1 MKSQAKPGA
10 KAGFTLMEL
19 VLVIGAITA
28 LSGAVMAAS
37 TPGKPISQARN
48 SQRLLNATSLING
61 IWQNIVDHRGVF
73 TCAAGVVPATST
85 RIASNGYNL
94 ALCLIPKYFQTLPY
108 DPSLKEAHYNSVT
121 NYDTGY
127 EIVREGGKVTIS
139 APGAELE
146 EKISAS
152 R

>member
-1 MKSQAKPGA
+1 M
-10 KAGFTLMEL
+10 

-37 TPGKPISQARN
+37 IPGKPISEARN
-48 SQRLLNATSLING
+48 SQRLLNVTSLING
-61 IWQNIVDHRGVF
+61 IGQSGNDNRGVF
-73 TCAAGVVPATST
+73 SCTSGAVPTKPT
-85 RIASNGYNL
+85 RVASNGYNL
-94 ALCLIPKYFQTLPY
+94 APCLVPKYLKTLPY
-108 DPSLKEAHYNSVT
+108 DPSLKGARYVSVT

-146 EKISAS
+146 ERVSAS